1 MGSSNSLR
9 YNVHVQDRRGK
20 YGLDAPWAFAGLVAG
35 TILLLALA
43 VVSFGFR
50 ILVTGVAFTAGALY
64 TLASAASHLYTAR
77 RGRFAVWEGEL
88 ARLKG
93 DEDVLDLGS
102 GRGALLV
109 LAARRLTTGHAIGVD
124 SSDPAPARVNAEAEG
139 VPAGLVTARLAALPF
154 PDDRFDVVLSA
165 LALHRLPAA
174 DRDGAVR
181 EAYRVLRP
189 GGLLLLADVRHIAE
203 YENTLRAA
211 GGRDVRARDLGWRH
225 WYGGPWART
234 WVVEAVKP

>member
-20 YGLDAPWAFAGLVAG
+20 YGLDAPWAFAGLVVG

-124 SSDPAPARVNAEAEG
+124 SSDPAPARVNAEALRLLG
-139 VPAGLVTARLAALPF
+139 VPPGEGGRW
-154 PDDRFDVVLSA
+154 VVA
-165 LALHRLPAA
+165 
-174 DRDGAVR
+174 GAVR
-181 EAYRVLRP
+181 
-189 GGLLLLADVRHIAE
+189 
-203 YENTLRAA
+203 AA
-211 GGRDVRARDLGWRH
+211 GEGRS
-225 WYGGPWART
+225 
-234 WVVEAVKP
+234 